1 MRSPPPPILSL
12 FISVYERNEKKTPWL
27 QLTVEGEINME
38 EECGGGTKE
47 EGLKSWRF
55 ILSYDVS
62 FVRWMKPYNGA
73 SFVRIVVGRTIKI
86 SIYFF
91 CSYDFSFDIVFDI
104 MQRSIRKCTKC
115 SVIGDGV
122 TGQGMIRNEGFPK

>member
-1 MRSPPPPILSL
+1 
-12 FISVYERNEKKTPWL
+12 
-27 QLTVEGEINME
+27 ME

-115 SVIGDGV
+115 SVIDDGV

>member
-1 MRSPPPPILSL
+1 
-12 FISVYERNEKKTPWL
+12 
-27 QLTVEGEINME
+27 ME

-91 CSYDFSFDIVFDI
+91 FAAMISLLISYSVLCNEVFVNV
-104 MQRSIRKCTKC
+104 RSVPLSTM
-115 SVIGDGV
+115 V
-122 TGQGMIRNEGFPK
+122 